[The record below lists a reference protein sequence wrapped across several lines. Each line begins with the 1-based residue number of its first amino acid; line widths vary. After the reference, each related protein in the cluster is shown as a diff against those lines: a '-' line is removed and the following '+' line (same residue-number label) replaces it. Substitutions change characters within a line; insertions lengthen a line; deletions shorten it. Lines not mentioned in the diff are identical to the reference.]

1 MLSPSLLTNRLISLY
16 NSGKTDSE
24 IARQAKC
31 DHALINNLRHR
42 RRRIERSSLE
52 LVLNLF
58 PDIDKAI
65 ADACQ
70 GKFGVTQVANGNSDC
85 NINQTSSD
93 SSSVLAS
100 YQLRLYRG
108 LAGLDISDDAKAKV
122 LALIQSAGEA
132 R

>member
-1 MLSPSLLTNRLISLY
+1 MLSPTLLTSRLISLY

-70 GKFGVTQVANGNSDC
+70 GKLGVTQVANGNSDC
-85 NINQTSSD
+85 NINQTASD
-93 SSSVLAS
+93 SSDLAS

>member
-1 MLSPSLLTNRLISLY
+1 MLSPTLLTSRLISLY

-93 SSSVLAS
+93 SSSALAS

>member
-93 SSSVLAS
+93 SSSDLAS
-100 YQLRLYRG
+100 YQLRLYHG

>member
-93 SSSVLAS
+93 SSSALAS

>member
-1 MLSPSLLTNRLISLY
+1 MLSPTLLTSRLISLY

-65 ADACQ
+65 AAACQ
-70 GKFGVTQVANGNSDC
+70 GKLGVTQVANGNSDC
-85 NINQTSSD
+85 NINQTASD
-93 SSSVLAS
+93 SSDLES

>member
-24 IARQAKC
+24 IARQARC

-93 SSSVLAS
+93 SSSDLAS

>member
-93 SSSVLAS
+93 SSSDLAS

>member
-1 MLSPSLLTNRLISLY
+1 MLSPTLLTSRLISLY

-70 GKFGVTQVANGNSDC
+70 GKLGVTQVANGNSDC
-85 NINQTSSD
+85 NINQTASD
-93 SSSVLAS
+93 SSDLAS

-122 LALIQSAGEA
+122 LALIQSAGET